1 MKYLKKIFE
10 NEKKYSLIEEEI
22 SIIKDIFTG
31 LSDIDLEVKIKD
43 INFSIYNFTNI
54 SDIDKNINY
63 RYGDNDGLAYELAI
77 KSVGY
82 EVTITYSTGNGHAF
96 SDLDFSNFGEL
107 INELKLISDRVN
119 NYINSKSVFRLEVAG
134 ENWNVLLINF
144 IKNDPS
150 EEDYYY
156 VFAQMLAF
164 ISSTSDFFKNF
175 SFDKVGNDYY
185 LTLYLEDPE
194 PVYLKQI
201 GLLKNFFVSEF
212 ETITYDSFIKIDN
225 TMFKLKNPKIKSI
238 KF

>member
-22 SIIKDIFTG
+22 SSIKDIFTG
-31 LSDIDLEVKIKD
+31 LSDIDLEIKIKD

-63 RYGDNDGLAYELAI
+63 RYGDNDGLSYELAI

-134 ENWNVLLINF
+134 ENYNVLLINF

-156 VFAQMLAF
+156 VFGQMLAF
-164 ISSTSDFFKNF
+164 ISSSSEFFKNF
-175 SFDKVGNDYY
+175 SFDKVENDHY

-201 GLLKNFFVSEF
+201 SILKSFFENEF